1 MQDIRKLKNFC
12 PLPWTHL
19 YKDTDNTVRLCCTD
33 HDRTEILGNLGSE
46 NLDDIRVNE
55 KFTRIRQQFLDDERP
70 SRCKN
75 CWEKE
80 DSGFISL
87 RQKMLD
93 GYYRELNKPMILH
106 ADKPLPITYLDF
118 RPSNLCNL
126 GCKTCHPHY
135 STKLAQAWKDAGMK
149 DVAGNKYEEY
159 MSYHKNKE
167 RFIKYEEIVPNL
179 ERVYFAGGEPVLD
192 DEHWRITEEL
202 VNTGKTD
209 ILYSVNTNFTNLKFK
224 NKNVLDLWKQFKETN
239 LLLSL
244 DGYGE
249 MYEYMRTGAKF
260 KSIVENFKTVKHTIE
275 QGYKNITV
283 NISSVAG
290 WLNLK
295 SVLKLHRFLSEN
307 NYLDYAKG
315 RSKENWPFKIDVI
328 VGDGWLEGANF
339 NNTPTF
345 LKEELLKHLDEYYK
359 FNSNLDAPPDTL
371 NTINAITKSI
381 QNSVFNTKLYK
392 EWLLHNKR
400 MDKQFGTKLETAL
413 DFDNIK
419 TNERLIKDYKE
430 ILV

>member
-33 HDRTEILGNLGSE
+33 YDKTEILGNLGKES
-46 NLDDIRVNE
+46 LDDIRVNE
-55 KFTRIRQQFLDDERP
+55 KFTRIRQEFLNDERP

-93 GYYRELNKPMILH
+93 GYYREKNKPMILH

-135 STKLAQAWKDAGMK
+135 STKLAQAWKDAGYQE
-149 DVAGNKYEEY
+149 ASGGNFNRF

-167 RFIKYEEIVPNL
+167 RFINYEEIVPNL

-202 VNTGKTD
+202 VNTGRTD

-260 KSIVENFKTVKHTIE
+260 KSIVENLKIVKQTIE
-275 QGYKNITV
+275 QGYENITI

-295 SVLKLHRFLSEN
+295 SVLKLHRFLTEN
-307 NYLDYAKG
+307 SYLDYTKAKDND
-315 RSKENWPFKIDVI
+315 NWPFKIDVI
-328 VGDGWLEGANF
+328 VGDGLLHGANF
-339 NNTPTF
+339 NNTPVF
-345 LKEELLKHLDEYYK
+345 VKEELLKDLDKYYK
-359 FNSNLDAPPDTL
+359 FNSDLGATQETF
-371 NTINAITKSI
+371 NTINAISRSI
-381 QNSVFNTKLYK
+381 ENSKFDIKKYK
-392 EWLLHNKR
+392 GWLMHNRR
-400 MDKQFGTKLETAL
+400 MDKQFGTKFETAL
-413 DFDNIK
+413 DFEDIK
-419 TNERLIKDYKE
+419 TKEKLIQDYKNLL
-430 ILV
+430 I